1 MRLGRHTES
10 VGVVTLNLNTSP
22 PPPPPSCSFTVAIDR
37 VEQMSLPSIQ
47 VKQANVITCK
57 AAVAW
62 GPGKPLVIE
71 EVNVSPP
78 QASEIRIKIVCTSL
92 CRSDLTAWESQAIFP
107 RIFGHEATGI
117 VESVGQGVTEFTEGD
132 HVLTVFTGECGTCRQ
147 CTSGKSNLCQ
157 VLGLERRGVMH
168 SDQGTRF
175 TINGKP
181 IYHYCAVSSFSEYTV
196 VHSGCA
202 VKINPTVPLD
212 KVCLLSCGVAA
223 GLGAAWN
230 VADISIGSSVVIFG
244 LGTVGL
250 SVAQGA
256 KLRGASTIIGVDNN
270 PEKGEK
276 AKAFGITEFINP
288 NDSKEPVQQV
298 IKHLTGGGADYAFE
312 CIGDTGMV
320 TTALQACCD
329 GWGLTVTLGVPKVKP
344 EVTAHYGIFL
354 TGRTLKGSLFGG
366 WKPKSDLPSLVDM
379 YIKKEIQVDEYITHN
394 LSFKEVNKAFD
405 LMREGKCLRCVM
417 HMEK

>member
-1 MRLGRHTES
+1 M
-10 VGVVTLNLNTSP
+10 
-22 PPPPPSCSFTVAIDR
+22 
-37 VEQMSLPSIQ
+37 QMSLPC
-47 VKQANVITCK
+47 VKQPDVITCK

-62 GPGKPLVIE
+62 EAGKPLVIE
-71 EVNVSPP
+71 EVNVNPP
-78 QASEIRIKIVCTSL
+78 QAMEIRIKVVCTSL
-92 CRSDLTAWESQAIFP
+92 CRSDITAWESQAIFP

-132 HVLTVFTGECGTCRQ
+132 HVLTVFIGECGKCRQ
-147 CTSGKSNLCQ
+147 CTS
-157 VLGLERRGVMH
+157 
-168 SDQGTRF
+168 
-175 TINGKP
+175 
-181 IYHYCAVSSFSEYTV
+181 VSSFSEYTV

-202 VKINPTVPLD
+202 VKISSVVPLE

-230 VADISIGSSVVIFG
+230 VADISNGSSVVIFG

-256 KLRGASTIIGVDNN
+256 KLRGASQIIGVDTN
-270 PEKGEK
+270 PEKGEN
-276 AKAFGITEFINP
+276 AKAFGITAFINP
-288 NDSKEPVQQV
+288 HDSKDPIQQV
-298 IKHLTGGGADYAFE
+298 IKNLTDGGADYSFE

-379 YIKKEIQVDEYITHN
+379 YTKKEIQVDEYITHN
-394 LSFKEVNKAFD
+394 LPFEDVNKAFN
-405 LMREGKCLRCVM
+405 LMREGKCLRCVI
-417 HMEK
+417 HMAK